1 VTTTDVLERWAYRAV
16 VRVLGSSPSQ
26 GYQPGVLTE
35 LVTRCS
41 PMRSLRATLRCG
53 APVLVA
59 RGARLRLHRTA
70 SVRGARG
77 SVLMV
82 GVSPMNT
89 RATLVE
95 VAPGGVLEFS
105 GAVTIM
111 SGCYVHVD
119 PGARLTIGSHTFLNA
134 DTTLWC
140 AESVTLGE
148 GCAISW
154 NVSISDSDVHT
165 VVRGG
170 RRATST
176 RPVHIDDH
184 VWLGAGA
191 TVLKGVH
198 VGRHG
203 VVGAGSVVRDS
214 VPANS
219 LASGNPARV
228 VADDVSWEL

>member
-1 VTTTDVLERWAYRAV
+1 MSTAEVLERWAYRAA

-26 GYQPGVLTE
+26 GYQVGVLTE

-41 PMRSLRATLRCG
+41 PVRSLRATLRCG

-59 RGARLRLHRTA
+59 RGARLRLHRTS
-70 SVRGARG
+70 SVRAARG

-95 VAPGGVLEFS
+95 VAPRGVLEIS

-111 SGCYVHVD
+111 SGCYVHVEPD
-119 PGARLTIGSHTFLNA
+119 ARLTIGSHTFLNA

-148 GCAISW
+148 ACAISW

-165 VVRGG
+165 VVRAG
-170 RRATST
+170 RRATTT
-176 RPVHIDDH
+176 RPVRVDDH
-184 VWLGAGA
+184 VWLGAGV
-191 TVLKGVH
+191 TVLKGAH
-198 VGRHG
+198 VGRNS
-203 VVGAGSVVRDS
+203 VVGAGSVVREP
-214 VPANS
+214 VPADS